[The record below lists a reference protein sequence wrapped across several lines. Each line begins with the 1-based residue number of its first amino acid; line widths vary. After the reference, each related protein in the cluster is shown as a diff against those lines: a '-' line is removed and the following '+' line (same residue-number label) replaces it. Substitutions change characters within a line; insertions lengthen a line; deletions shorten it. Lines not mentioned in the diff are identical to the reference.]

1 MAKSTKMCL
10 FLVFVLLV
18 LSNYLVKA
26 SRDATVEKEK
36 METMTKGHNV
46 EALKGE
52 KDENKDTVG
61 TNVQKQGTSLMHM
74 LYGGLR
80 DLPDC
85 PPCCPP
91 VCQKFLHKMTHMFST
106 IIQA

>member
-10 FLVFVLLV
+10 FLVFVLVV
-18 LSNYLVKA
+18 LSKYLVKA

-36 METMTKGHNV
+36 MGTMTKGQNV
-46 EALKGE
+46 DALKGE
-52 KDENKDTVG
+52 KDENKDMVG
-61 TNVQKQGTSLMHM
+61 TNDQKQGASLMHM

-106 IIQA
+106 IIPA